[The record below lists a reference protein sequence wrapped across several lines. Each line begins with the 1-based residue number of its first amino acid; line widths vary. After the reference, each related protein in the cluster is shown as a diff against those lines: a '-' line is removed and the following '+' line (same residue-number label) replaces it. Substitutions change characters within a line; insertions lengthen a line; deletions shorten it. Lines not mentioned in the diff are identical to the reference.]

1 MGSLKGKPRVL
12 IVSLVIM
19 VITAMLL
26 LPFVGSIH
34 LFDTDEVNYAESARE
49 MLLTGDYMNVQI
61 DYEPFPEKP
70 PLFFWLQALSM
81 KLLGVNEF
89 AARFPNVICGIL
101 TMLSLYLIGRRIYGH
116 RFGLFWVLSYGS
128 AILPFFFLRTGI
140 IDPWFNLFIFTGMS
154 TFVFYLVPEEVK
166 NRRLLLFLS
175 ALLFGLAVLT
185 KGPVALAYL
194 LICFLLFLLLRRHQI
209 RTSKVDVLIFILI
222 TSVVGG
228 SWYLHQLFSGN
239 GYVLKDFVQY
249 HFLILKEQKS
259 GHGGFPGYHLL
270 VLLLGVFPASVL
282 ALKSI
287 TKKSEQTDLQRVFK
301 QWMYILILV
310 VIVLYSIARTKL
322 LHYSSL
328 AYFPLTFLS
337 AWVWEKWKD
346 RKIEIGRWQIGLM
359 LIIAMLFSALAILLP
374 LLTDNHQWLLNRNWA
389 FLNDFTREAIQR
401 DVHWS
406 GYEWLIGVFLIV
418 GVVYSLIR
426 ISRRSSHGMLTL
438 HLTVMIFVTSTIY
451 VFTEHL
457 EGYLQRDAIKFYKGL
472 RGQDVY
478 VRSMGFQSYS
488 HLFYFEKPPGE
499 PTPSVE
505 ELMNNELDKD
515 AYFVI
520 RIDEKAHYLECYPEL
535 EVILE
540 KDGFVFALKHARTH

>member
-239 GYVLKDFVQY
+239 GDVLKDFVQY